1 MRIDMPAGGRCHPA
15 DAVLPVVIV
24 VDDEASMRAA
34 LKRVLRAAGFAV
46 ECYASGKEFFAQAKL
61 DRPGCVILDVG
72 MPEMNGL
79 EVQTRLNLDGAR
91 VPVIFLTGSADIP
104 IAVAAMR
111 EGAADFIEKPF
122 ENDLLVARVRTVIER
137 DRPRLSA
144 EEQRQ
149 EVLSRIRSL
158 TRREHSVMDLI
169 VAGKTSKEIA
179 RSLGCS
185 HRTVEVHRGHL
196 MAKMLATTLAD
207 LVRMRLSAGSQTS

>member
-1 MRIDMPAGGRCHPA
+1 MRIDMPDGDRCHLA
-15 DAVLPVVIV
+15 DTALPVVIV
-24 VDDEASMRAA
+24 VDDEAAMRAA

-46 ECYASGKEFFAQAKL
+46 ECYASGKEFFAHAKL
-61 DRPGCVILDVG
+61 DRPGCVILDVR

-79 EVQTRLNLDGAR
+79 EVQTRINLGGYR
-91 VPVIFLTGSADIP
+91 IPVIFLTGSADIP

-122 ENDLLVARVRTVIER
+122 ENDSFIARVRTVIER
-137 DRPRLSA
+137 DQPRLSG

-149 EVLSRIRSL
+149 DVLSRIRSL
-158 TRREHSVMDLI
+158 TRREHTVMDLV

-185 HRTVEVHRGHL
+185 HRTVEIHRSHV
-196 MAKMLATTLAD
+196 MAKMQATTLAD
-207 LVRMRLSAGSQTS
+207 LVRMRLSAGSETS

>member
-1 MRIDMPAGGRCHPA
+1 MRIDIPAGGRRHLA

-24 VDDEASMRAA
+24 VDDEAAMRAA

-79 EVQTRLNLDGAR
+79 EVQTRLNLGGAR
-91 VPVIFLTGSADIP
+91 IPVVFLTGSADIP

-122 ENDLLVARVRTVIER
+122 DNELLVARVRAVIER

-158 TRREHSVMDLI
+158 TQREHAVMDLV

-185 HRTVEVHRGHL
+185 HRTVEIHRSRA

-207 LVRMRLSAGSQTS
+207 LVRMRLSAGSQPS